1 MKTAWFD
8 KNVLPSS
15 MVNANFKC
23 LEESDHFDALKTCF
37 DMVCD
42 SETLL
47 DLGCGAAEVA
57 RVFNNF
63 DYTGAD
69 LPHIIEEVSKVKNPD
84 AKYVKFNI
92 EKDDLHFLTDKD
104 VVLMN
109 SFVSEIP
116 NWYLALSKVL
126 VAAEKYIIL
135 HRQTVTDQKSS
146 LVKYK
151 TYGDLLTTNSVINYE
166 DLIRLFEM
174 NSFEKIYEANSF
186 VYNDACKSF
195 VFRKQEE

>member
-1 MKTAWFD
+1 MTTAWFD

-23 LEESDHFDALKTCF
+23 LEESDHFDALKACF
-37 DMVCD
+37 DMVRD

-69 LPHIIEEVSKVKNPD
+69 LPHIVEEVSKAKNPD

-92 EKDDLHFLTDKD
+92 EKDDLHFLSGKD
-104 VVLMN
+104 IVLMN

-116 NWYLALSKVL
+116 NWYFALSKVL
-126 VAAEKYIIL
+126 DVAEKYIIL

-166 DLIRLFEM
+166 DLVRLFEM
-174 NSFEKIYEANSF
+174 NSFEKIYEVNSF
-186 VYNDACKSF
+186 VYDDACKSF
-195 VFRKQEE
+195 VFRKQEV

>member
-1 MKTAWFD
+1 MTTAWFD
-8 KNVLPSS
+8 KSVLPSS
-15 MVNANFKC
+15 MANTNFKC
-23 LEESDHFDALKTCF
+23 LEESDHFDALKACF
-37 DMVCD
+37 GMVDD

-57 RVFNNF
+57 RVFNEF

-69 LPHIIEEVSKVKNPD
+69 LPHIIEEVSMVKNPH

-92 EKDDLHFLTDKD
+92 EKDDLYFLSDKEI
-104 VVLMN
+104 VLMN
-109 SFVSEIP
+109 SFISEIP

-126 VAAEKYIIL
+126 VSAEKYIIL
-135 HRQTVTDQKSS
+135 HRQTVTKEKSY
-146 LVKYK
+146 LIEYK

-166 DLIRLFEM
+166 DLIKLFEM
-174 NSFEKIYEANSF
+174 NGFEKIYEVNSF

-195 VFRKQEE
+195 VFRKQED

>member
-1 MKTAWFD
+1 MTTAWFD

-23 LEESDHFDALKTCF
+23 LEESDHFDALKACF

-69 LPHIIEEVSKVKNPD
+69 LPHIVEEVSKAKNPD

-92 EKDDLHFLTDKD
+92 EKDDLHFLSGKD
-104 VVLMN
+104 IVLMN

-126 VAAEKYIIL
+126 DAAEKYIIL
-135 HRQTVTDQKSS
+135 HRQTVTDEKSS
-146 LVKYK
+146 LVEYK

-166 DLIRLFEM
+166 DLVRLFEM
-174 NSFEKIYEANSF
+174 NSFEKIYEVNSF
-186 VYNDACKSF
+186 VYDDACKSF